1 MLLERIDQ
9 WERQIREEGR
19 QEGRQQALQEARQE
33 ALAEFLLQLLDFKF
47 GTLSPEIEEQ
57 VRAADSSRLLEW
69 STRILRAEHLE
80 DVFGSGRE

>member
-9 WERQIREEGR
+9 WESQIREEGR
-19 QEGRQQALQEARQE
+19 QEGRQQAR
-33 ALAEFLLQLLDFKF
+33 AELLLQQLDFKF